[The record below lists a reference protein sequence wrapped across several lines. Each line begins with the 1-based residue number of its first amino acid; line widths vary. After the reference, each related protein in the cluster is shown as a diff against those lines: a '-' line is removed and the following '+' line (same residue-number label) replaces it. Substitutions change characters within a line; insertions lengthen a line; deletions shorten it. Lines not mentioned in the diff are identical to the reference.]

1 MQIGIIGAGDVGT
14 TLARGLQR
22 HGHQVKI
29 GTRSPEKLRAI
40 EDLQRVHVTSIQEAA
55 SESTELLILAVKGSA
70 AMEALRLA
78 GRERLE
84 GKIVIDATNPLA
96 DVPPEQG
103 VLTLFTERNQS
114 LMETLQSEWPEARFV
129 KAFNSVG
136 AASMIDPHF
145 DGVRPTMFIC
155 GNDPEAK
162 QSVRELFPPLGWDA
176 ADMGSAVAAR
186 AIEPLSVLWCIP
198 GFRDNEWTH
207 AFKLLRH

>member
-162 QSVRELFPPLGWDA
+162 QSVRELLDAVGWDA